1 MALERSGGVLAG
13 QLGMLFSLGTVGEW
27 SDGQL
32 LGRFLDRENPVES
45 EAAFAALVARH
56 GAMVLRVCQRVLGD
70 SHDAHDAFQATFLL
84 LVRKANTI
92 QRRESVGDWLFRI
105 ARRIAVRAS
114 VSAARR
120 RLRLDTL
127 ITERRNSLEVEP
139 EIPRAADPDFG
150 SLMAEVDRLPERFRA
165 PVMLHYFEGLST
177 EATARRLG
185 CARGTVLSRLSRA
198 RDRLRSRLERRGFS
212 FDAVWPIG
220 GLASRLAW
228 TETVPPL
235 LLQNTIRAGASLGLA
250 SASIESVVPATV
262 AALVRG
268 VTRTLAISRIRT
280 VACLFILAVAGVSF
294 GIAASLD
301 PADEPTRGAAA
312 PGLASPAGGTSATRQ
327 TALPQATARADS
339 LVFRGE
345 ISDPDGKSIA
355 GASVVIC
362 DSDGLRPPKRLATSG
377 NDGRF
382 EAAIPLASIEEPGDG
397 GDAVTYLAA
406 LATGFGPGWV
416 KIDRNAAE
424 KPVVIR
430 ICRDEVAI
438 EGRILD
444 LQGHAVP
451 GARVSVFAIAD
462 LPNGFV
468 TTLRTD
474 AGQAD
479 PNALWMD
486 VIERRLVLTKEGPLA
501 AARTGPDGRFRLNG
515 LGRDRIV
522 TLTVEGES
530 IEEKFATVLTTS
542 DPTYKPLP
550 LALDDSVELKLH
562 GPQFELTVAPGRTI
576 EGTVRDRDTGKPIP
590 GAKVRS
596 SWSTGETTC
605 DGQGRFRLTGMP
617 KGADNFLTAV
627 ADDQPYVRVT
637 KPVGDPVSGA
647 EFTFIHTR
655 PGKPET
661 VAIVSEN
668 RELAAFVK
676 IKGGEPDPIRVVL
689 RPSGTVSGRLVDVD
703 GRPRPNMRLEV
714 SYSLGSSQVGEQ
726 GFSPPLMTGRDG
738 RFTIRGLV
746 PGLSY
751 NVSVIRRGAKDEEQ
765 RYEGYLRTNA
775 WTLKPGELRDWGDV
789 QPTEG

>member
-1 MALERSGGVLAG
+1 MARERSGDGLAG
-13 QLGMLFSLGTVGEW
+13 QLGVLFSLGTIGEW

-45 EAAFAALVARH
+45 EAAFAALVERH
-56 GAMVLRVCQRVLGD
+56 GAMVLRVCQRALGD

-84 LVRKANTI
+84 LVRKANRI
-92 QRRESVGDWLFRI
+92 RSRESVGDWLYRI

-114 VSAARR
+114 VNAARR
-120 RLRLDTL
+120 RHRLEAL
-127 ITERRNSLEVEP
+127 ILERRRLLGAEAA
-139 EIPRAADPDFG
+139 IPRDDRPDYG
-150 SLMAEVDRLPERFRA
+150 SLIAEVDRLPERFRA

-198 RDRLRSRLERRGFS
+198 RDRLRSRLERRGVS

-220 GLASRLAW
+220 GLANRLTG

-235 LLQNTIRAGASLGLA
+235 LVQNTIRAGVSLGLA
-250 SASIESVVPATV
+250 SGSIESVVPATV

-280 VACLFILAVAGVSF
+280 AACLFILAAAGVSL

-301 PADEPTRGAAA
+301 PVDEPMRAAA
-312 PGLASPAGGTSATRQ
+312 ASGQASPAGRTSATRRA
-327 TALPQATARADS
+327 ALPQVPAAADS

-345 ISDPDGKSIA
+345 VVDPDGKPVA

-362 DSDGLRPPKRLATSG
+362 DSDGLRPPRRLATSG
-377 NDGRF
+377 IDGRF

-416 KIDRNAAE
+416 KIDRRAAE

-430 ICRDEVAI
+430 VCRDEVAI

-468 TTLRTD
+468 ATLRTD

-486 VIERRLVLTKEGPLA
+486 VMERRLVLTKEGPLA

-530 IEEKFATVLTTS
+530 IEESNATVLTTS
-542 DPTYKPLP
+542 DPTYKPLHS
-550 LALDDSVELKLH
+550 LA
-562 GPQFELTVAPGRTI
+562 
-576 EGTVRDRDTGKPIP
+576 
-590 GAKVRS
+590 
-596 SWSTGETTC
+596 
-605 DGQGRFRLTGMP
+605 GRFG
-617 KGADNFLTAV
+617 GV
-627 ADDQPYVRVT
+627 Q
-637 KPVGDPVSGA
+637 
-647 EFTFIHTR
+647 
-655 PGKPET
+655 
-661 VAIVSEN
+661 
-668 RELAAFVK
+668 AAW
-676 IKGGEPDPIRVVL
+676 
-689 RPSGTVSGRLVDVD
+689 
-703 GRPRPNMRLEV
+703 
-714 SYSLGSSQVGEQ
+714 
-726 GFSPPLMTGRDG
+726 
-738 RFTIRGLV
+738 
-746 PGLSY
+746 
-751 NVSVIRRGAKDEEQ
+751 A
-765 RYEGYLRTNA
+765 
-775 WTLKPGELRDWGDV
+775 
-789 QPTEG
+789 